1 MWGIWRIFRM
11 LLNSSINNQKRM
23 KTLHFGK
30 SQPPTANRQP
40 PTANRQLLKAKI
52 FLMLIALCIG
62 SGLRA
67 STRSVSSA
75 MLPTTKNKSMTQG
88 CEFYITKAIKN
99 ANGTYTICAE
109 STGQNTSGTWTL
121 KEVGGTGFVYTTSGT
136 KFCIT
141 TPTGSGNLYEL
152 EFLVSGIPTPCYY
165 FLAIFGTE
173 FCPENLYTGYDGC
186 SQITINDI
194 FTQNGPFIVSFGQN
208 IPALQQTE
216 STITIP
222 LNATEICITYTN
234 PNSESVV
241 SCCYP
246 VPGNGCCNS
255 ANFSFT
261 SDPYTT
267 SCLNSRFLI
276 QPGCINQGEHIWE
289 FEDGKIF
296 YGPNPP
302 SPYIFSNFVNT
313 DGEVC
318 VKHTYICCGE
328 TLSVTKCLPHP
339 NGAFIGYPGQDTKM
353 SDLVHWWDHPNDISV
368 LNFIRQYSG
377 NPAVPLFIDGRLIVD
392 ITSTFN
398 GGHWYMGANSEIYEN
413 GQFFWLNE
421 VTIESAARLGPN
433 YSTCCNWVGISSH
446 GRTRIRMNN
455 SSVNDATVMLHYESK
470 SSIQRPVLSLTNSSF
485 SGNYFGI
492 LDQGQPISIPVFS
505 GNSFK
510 GGEVCICGCDV
521 VNAIDFRDIGT
532 ETISFPKTGNT
543 NYLFNYEQ
551 GIHARNTRLKLYNF
565 EINDL
570 ENFDDL
576 TPWFNPSADDARIG
590 VDYSWDLPST
600 SLLEMDNCAFLP
612 QNFNNLKGMRTA
624 VRERILNGTHT
635 LTANASVPYSSITMA
650 QVENGYD
657 IEVASQAKITG
668 SVKSNTINTNNSVS
682 NTAVGLR
689 VFSLGN
695 TFVAD
700 DNKITVNGGS
710 SSAQGIVVA
719 SPLADQPEDI
729 TITANEI
736 NLASTSYGNAIQL
749 YQCRNTL
756 VKNNNLTVNSNKPAI
771 EIIKG
776 GRSNILCNYIEG
788 GNRGL
793 FIETS
798 PENVIEDNYMYYQ
811 KGNALRAQGPCSGT
825 LGSLIA
831 FNTFDFNTSYS
842 VEYEKSAIVGVQ
854 AHNGYNKWIAQ
865 NGTELLNALASN
877 AGSNRY
883 KVPNGYLPGTI
894 NYPTPNTPLM
904 TFQIGPYTFINNLCD
919 EGDEGVGNNT
929 YMDEDPVGQRY
940 DEMLSDT
947 NFTSSLTVAEYG
959 AFKQSL
965 MQLLHENPSWMS
977 TYNSLNSFYSTELNG
992 FTGKSVMINN
1002 SLKNLQITIQQQN
1015 NGLIQINTDID
1026 SLTNLVEGIHGE
1038 LDTAT
1043 IAGNIANYETQIN
1056 NLSVAI
1062 NNLLSQASS
1071 LQNGYD
1077 LLNQVTINNIASLN
1091 SNLTTSGNYQVWE
1104 KAMNE
1109 IAFKIMQGQNLSATD
1124 STDINTIAQACYKDG
1139 GRSVYMARNVSLT
1152 QLGKYFTDE
1161 NCTPPPP
1168 VAPREALLAKISGI
1182 SITPNPANDQLTIKI
1197 DKSWSNGNVTITMM
1211 DAQGKAVFSKE
1222 SQMNGEFSDTIDV
1235 ASLPSGLYFV
1245 HVSNTVQS
1253 KIEKIVIKH

>member
-1 MWGIWRIFRM
+1 MTFVGYG
-11 LLNSSINNQKRM
+11 LQANNQS
-23 KTLHFGK
+23 FSSGI
-30 SQPPTANRQP
+30 PP
-40 PTANRQLLKAKI
+40 
-52 FLMLIALCIG
+52 
-62 SGLRA
+62 
-67 STRSVSSA
+67 
-75 MLPTTKNKSMTQG
+75 LPTTKGSTDTG
-88 CEFYITKAIKN
+88 CDFYITKAIQN

-109 STGQNTSGTWTL
+109 SIGQNTTGNWTL
-121 KEVGGTGFVYTTSGT
+121 KEVGGSGFVFSTSGT
-136 KFCIT
+136 KFCVT
-141 TPTGSGNLYEL
+141 TPPGSNNFYEL

-194 FTQNGPFIVSFGQN
+194 FTQNGPFIVSFGQK
-208 IPALQQTE
+208 IPAFQQTE
-216 STITIP
+216 STVTIP
-222 LNATEICITYTN
+222 LNATEICITYSN

-289 FEDGKIF
+289 FEDGKTF

-318 VKHTYICCGE
+318 VKHTYICCGD

-377 NPAVPLFIDGRLIVD
+377 NPALPLFIDGRLIVD

-413 GQFFWLNE
+413 GQFLWLND

-455 SSVNDATVMLHYESK
+455 SSVNDATVMLHYASK

-505 GNSFK
+505 GNSFR

-600 SLLEMDNCAFLP
+600 SLLEMDYCAFLP

-635 LTANASVPYSSITMA
+635 LTANASVPYSSISMA

-657 IEVASQAKITG
+657 IEVSSQAKITG

-695 TFVAD
+695 SFVAD

-710 SSAQGIVVA
+710 SSAQGISVA
-719 SPLADQPEDI
+719 SPLADQSEDI
-729 TITANEI
+729 AITANEI

-749 YQCRNTL
+749 YQCKNTL
-756 VKNNNLTVNSNKPAI
+756 VQNNNVTVNSNKPVI

-776 GRSNILCNYIEG
+776 GRSNILCNYVEG

-811 KGNALRAQGPCSGT
+811 KGNALRAQGECMGT
-825 LGSLIA
+825 FGSLIA
-831 FNTFDFNTSYS
+831 FNTFDFNTNES
-842 VEYEKSAIVGVQ
+842 VYYEPIAKVGVQ
-854 AHNGYNKWIAQ
+854 AHAGYNSWLAQ
-865 NGTELLNALASN
+865 NGTELHGPITLAKFN
-877 AGSNRY
+877 KY
-883 KVPNGYLPGTI
+883 KVPNGSVPGTI
-894 NYPTPNTPLM
+894 NNPLASNGM
-904 TFQIGPYTFINNLCD
+904 TSPIGPYSIINNLCE
-919 EGDEGVGNNT
+919 EGFGGFGNNN
-929 YMDEDPVGQRY
+929 YMDDVPVGQRY

-947 NFTSSLTVAEYG
+947 NLTTGLTEAEYG

-965 MQLLHENPSWMS
+965 MQILHENPSWMS
-977 TYNSLNSFYSTELNG
+977 TYNLLNGFYNNEVNG
-992 FTGKSVMINN
+992 FTGKSVAISNGF
-1002 SLKNLQITIQQQN
+1002 KNLQMTTQQQN
-1015 NGLIQINTDID
+1015 NSLIQINTVID
-1026 SLTNLVEGIHGE
+1026 SLTNLVEVIHAE

-1043 IAGNIANYETQIN
+1043 IAGNIATYETQIN
-1056 NLSVAI
+1056 NLTVAI
-1062 NNLLSQASS
+1062 NILISQAAS
-1071 LQNGYD
+1071 LQTGYD
-1077 LLNQVTINNIASLN
+1077 SLNQVTINNIATLN
-1091 SNLTTSGNYQVWE
+1091 SNLTTSEDYQIWE
-1104 KAMNE
+1104 KKMNE
-1109 IAFKIMQGQNLSATD
+1109 IAMKIMQSQKLSATD
-1124 STDINTIAQACYKDG
+1124 SADIHTIAQACYKDG
-1139 GRSVYMARNVSLT
+1139 GRAVYMARNVSLT
-1152 QLGKYFTDE
+1152 QLNVYYTDE

-1182 SITPNPANDQLTIKI
+1182 SITPNPANDRLTIKM
-1197 DKSWSNGNVTITMM
+1197 DDTWSKGSVTITIM
-1211 DAQGKAVFSKE
+1211 DAQGKVVFNME

-1235 ASLPSGLYFV
+1235 ASLPSGPYYI
-1245 HVSNTVQS
+1245 HISNERQS
-1253 KIEKIVIKH
+1253 QTEKIVIKH